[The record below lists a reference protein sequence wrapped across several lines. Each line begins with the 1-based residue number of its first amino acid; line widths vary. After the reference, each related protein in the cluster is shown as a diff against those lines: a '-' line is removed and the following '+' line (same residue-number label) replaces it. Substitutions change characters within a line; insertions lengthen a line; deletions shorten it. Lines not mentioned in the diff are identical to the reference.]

1 MFEAMGNAFTS
12 SPGLALLPALGFA
25 VVWYVT
31 GRWLVLAA
39 ALSWAAYAAYETA
52 MLMRI
57 LCSGECD
64 IRIDLLAIYPAL
76 LALTFIAAIVAVA
89 GLAGVRRGR

>member
-1 MFEAMGNAFTS
+1 MFEALGNAFTA

-25 VVWYVT
+25 VAWYVT
-31 GRWLVLAA
+31 GRWLALAA
-39 ALSWAAYAAYETA
+39 ALSWTAYTAYETA

-57 LCSGECD
+57 LCSGDCD

-76 LALTFIAAIVAVA
+76 LALTLVAAIVAGA
-89 GLAGVRRGR
+89 GLGGVRRGR